1 MTLQE
6 LAPAL
11 RQALLAL
18 GLLFVIVDLRV
29 AAQIL
34 SWWRKRKQ
42 VVVTWPAPKPPFYA
56 INLAIGVMLGILLFV
71 NAAVV
76 RRPAPSVFG
85 VGMMFLYY
93 GYLLPLS
100 TRIRRGLYQDG
111 IWTDA
116 GFMRY
121 TDIGGLTWK
130 STSAKGAEDGGD
142 DTLVVASSH
151 KAVAKRLR
159 VPGAHLGEVR
169 HYLRDK
175 IGEHAIEFDA
185 GPGLHLGTRDT
196 RESV

>member
-1 MTLQE
+1 MSTQE

-11 RQALLAL
+11 RQALFAL
-18 GLLFVIVDLRV
+18 GVLFLIVDLKV
-29 AAQIL
+29 GAQL
-34 SWWRKRKQ
+34 VSWWQKRKRAL
-42 VVVTWPAPKPPFYA
+42 VVWAAPKPPFYA
-56 INLAIGVMLGILLFV
+56 VNLAIGVLLGILLFV
-71 NAAVV
+71 TAAVV
-76 RRPAPSVFG
+76 HRPAVSLFG
-85 VGMMFLYY
+85 VSMMFVYY

-111 IWTDA
+111 VWTDS

-130 STSAKGAEDGGD
+130 GS
-142 DTLVVASSH
+142 DTLVIASSH
-151 KAVAKRLR
+151 KTMARRLR
-159 VPGAHLGEVR
+159 VPGIHLGEVR

-185 GPGLHLGTRDT
+185 GPGIHLGSRDT